1 MFNIKSIF
9 FIFQKIY
16 KHNQVHWILLWSLHN
31 FIWSAFSFMNFFDVD
46 LFGNGGGV
54 NDGINGDGR
63 AVSRT
68 YCLRNTGGRPKWELP
83 K

>member
-1 MFNIKSIF
+1 MDC
-9 FIFQKIY
+9 
-16 KHNQVHWILLWSLHN
+16 
-31 FIWSAFSFMNFFDVD
+31 FDVD
-46 LFGNGGGV
+46 LFGNDGGV

-68 YCLRNTGGRPKWELP
+68 YCLRKMGGHPKWEVP